1 MSIYARVVTSASCE
15 QCSDRSAALER
26 AAERIAEL
34 TRDIAILR
42 DQLREALKLND
53 LQGADLDRWRDLV
66 ESLQPNRPERVPHNE
81 LQLAFAQVITDLS
94 EPAANDALADA
105 VTPSE
110 QERRDARA
118 ARDGNEPR
126 GRDRHGRRALKK
138 SALPVKETIIDPDE
152 VVADRGVGWELLG
165 AQATERVAKQRGG
178 YFRSRTILRTWARI
192 GSKRA
197 AHGVAADSNSP
208 RVVTAEQPES
218 LAPKAM
224 ADASAVAH
232 VIVSKYDDSLPLHRQ
247 ETITAREG
255 FKVARSTQ
263 CNWLEVAYRD
273 TYRVVEAM
281 AEEGLRLSE
290 VIATDAT
297 SAPVRGRGEC
307 KNWSVFVFIMEHH
320 HMVFRHTRVH
330 DGPSFRAML
339 PGYMGNLV
347 ADAASIYAHVYR
359 DHGMTESGDWSHMRR
374 YFWKSLPTER
384 VRSLQALGLIR
395 ELFAMER
402 DIKDAPPEER
412 LRRRRERSLPIAD
425 LFDRWIEAQR
435 AHARARTP
443 FGRAIGYYLNQREAL
458 RHFLDDGRVP
468 IHNNSSEAALRKL
481 VLGRANWMHFENE
494 TGLKWYCTF
503 RSLIASCEMHG
514 LNAEQ
519 YLEQLL
525 RLAPHWPTHRL
536 IELSPKHWRNTIAN
550 LDERGRRIITPPWE
564 LESNAL
570 RVEKRRVVST
580 AA

>member
-1 MSIYARVVTSASCE
+1 MPIYARVVTSAGCE
-15 QCSDRSAALER
+15 QCSDREAALER
-26 AAERIAEL
+26 AQDRIAEL
-34 TRDIAILR
+34 TRRVAILE
-42 DQLREALKLND
+42 DQLREALKLNE

-94 EPAANDALADA
+94 EPAANDALAS
-105 VTPSE
+105 VTTPSE

-118 ARDGNEPR
+118 ARDGKESR
-126 GRDRHGRRALKK
+126 GRDRHGRRALRK
-138 SALPVKETIIDPDE
+138 SALPVKETILDPQE
-152 VVADRGVGWELLG
+152 VIADKGVGWELIG
-165 AQATERVAKQRGG
+165 AEASERVAKQRGG
-178 YFRSRTILRTWARI
+178 YFRSRTILRTWARA

-197 AHGVAADSNSP
+197 TYGVGAESNSA

-218 LAPKAM
+218 VWPKAM

-263 CNWLEVAYRD
+263 CNWLEAAYD
-273 TYRVVEAM
+273 YTHRVVEAM

-297 SAPVRGRGEC
+297 SAPVRARGEC

-330 DGPSFRAML
+330 DGDSFRAML
-339 PGYMGNLV
+339 PGYTGNLV
-347 ADAASIYAHVYR
+347 ADAARIYAHLYR
-359 DHGMTESGDWSHMRR
+359 DHGMTESGDMSHMRR
-374 YFWKSLPTER
+374 YFWKVIPTDR
-384 VRSLQALGLIR
+384 PRAMQALGLIR
-395 ELFAMER
+395 ELFAIER
-402 DIKDAPPEER
+402 DLSDKPPEER
-412 LRRRRERSLPIAD
+412 LRCRRERSLPIAD
-425 LFDRWIEAQR
+425 LFDRWVKAQQP
-435 AHARARTP
+435 HAKPRTP
-443 FGRAIGYYLNQREAL
+443 LARAIGYYLNHRDAL
-458 RHFLDDGRVP
+458 RHFLEDGRVP
-468 IHNNSSEAALRKL
+468 IHNNASEAALRKL

-525 RLAPHWPTHRL
+525 RLAPHWPTHRM
-536 IELSPKHWRNTIAN
+536 IELSPKHWRGTIAN

-570 RVEKRRVVST
+570 RVEKRRVSVV